1 MAYEKAKVYFD
12 GGHYIAIPKENF
24 CRNTS
29 NGKRANAKVE
39 QNSPKQKFEQA
50 FEESRELP
58 KKERKEYIQE
68 VMKDCFNNSQET
80 TDFVQKE
87 LERKRTNSNKRK
99 TRLYRKVYLQEWNYF
114 VTITYNDKLLNEDT
128 FRVKL
133 RNTLKHLVS
142 RKKWKYIGVFERSPN
157 KRLHFHGIFYIPEN
171 AMIGTLEKV
180 IDYDTRKHRKQTTF
194 QNTHFLKQF
203 GRNDFQ
209 ALGRREEVIFSV
221 RYLMK
226 YIETSNEKLIYGGKL
241 PTYFIADID
250 DEDIVCL
257 IGNGDKKALLFDDFT
272 LWDDWCLVGKVSNET
287 IKQMPKTN
295 S

>member
-24 CRNTS
+24 CRNAN
-29 NGKRANAKVE
+29 NGKKTNAKVE
-39 QNSPKQKFEQA
+39 AGSPKQRFEQA
-50 FEESRELP
+50 FDESKELP
-58 KKERKEYIQE
+58 KKERKEYIQGA
-68 VMKDCFNNSQET
+68 MQDCFNNSQET
-80 TDFVQKE
+80 ADFVQKE

-114 VTITYNDKLLNEDT
+114 VTITYDDKLLNEDT
-128 FRVKL
+128 FRIKL
-133 RNTLKHLVS
+133 KNTLKHLVS

-157 KRLHFHGIFYIPEN
+157 KRLHFHAIMYIPQ
-171 AMIGTLEKV
+171 MIGDLIEAK
-180 IDYDTRKHRKQTTF
+180 DYSTKTKRMQVTN

-209 ALGRREEVIFSV
+209 ALGRREEVIFTV
-221 RYLMK
+221 RYLLK
-226 YIETSNEKLIYGGKL
+226 YIEKSNEKLIYGGKL
-241 PTYFIADID
+241 PTYFLADID
-250 DEDIVCL
+250 DEDIVCP

-272 LWDDWCLVGKVSNET
+272 LWDDWCLVGKVSSET

>member
-12 GGHYIAIPKENF
+12 GGHYIAIPRENF

-29 NGKRANAKVE
+29 NGKKGQTNVE
-39 QNSPKQKFEQA
+39 QNSPKQRFEQA
-50 FEESRELP
+50 FEKSRELP

-68 VMKDCFNNSQET
+68 VMKDCFSNSQET
-80 TDFVQKE
+80 ADFVQKE

-114 VTITYNDKLLNEDT
+114 VTITYDDKLLNEDT
-128 FRVKL
+128 FRIKL

-142 RKKWKYIGVFERSPN
+142 RKGWKYIGVFERSPN
-157 KRLHFHGIFYIPEN
+157 KRLHFHAIMYIPQ
-171 AMIGTLEKV
+171 MIGNLIQEK
-180 IDYDTRKHRKQTTF
+180 DYSTKTKRMQVTN

-209 ALGRREEVIFSV
+209 ALGRREEILFTV
-221 RYLMK
+221 RYLLK
-226 YIETSNEKLIYGGKL
+226 YIEKSNEKLIYGGKL

-250 DEDIVCL
+250 DEDIVCP

-272 LWDDWCLVGKVSNET
+272 LWDDWCLVGKVSSENIT
-287 IKQMPKTN
+287 KMPKTN
-295 S
+295 R

>member
-24 CRNTS
+24 CRRGS
-29 NGKRANAKVE
+29 NKIVKAKVE
-39 QNSPKQKFEQA
+39 QDSPKQRFEQA

-58 KKERKEYIQE
+58 KKERKEYIQG
-68 VMKDCFNNSQET
+68 VMQDCFANSQET
-80 TDFVQKE
+80 TEFVEKE
-87 LERKRTNSNKRK
+87 LERKRINRNKRR

-114 VTITYNDKLLNEDT
+114 VTITYDDKLLNEDT
-128 FRVKL
+128 FRIKL

-142 RKKWKYIGVFERSPN
+142 RKGWKYIGVFERSPN
-157 KRLHFHGIFYIPEN
+157 QRLHFHGIFYIPQMVGDLIE
-171 AMIGTLEKV
+171 TK
-180 IDYDTRKHRKQTTF
+180 DYSTKTKRMQITN

-221 RYLMK
+221 RYLTK
-226 YIETSNEKLIYGGKL
+226 YIEKSNEKLIYGGKL

-250 DEDIVCL
+250 DEDIVCP

-272 LWDDWCLVGKVSNET
+272 LWDDWCLVGKVNSEN
-287 IKQMPKTN
+287 ISKMPKAN
-295 S
+295 

>member
-29 NGKRANAKVE
+29 NDKRGNAKVE
-39 QNSPKQKFEQA
+39 VGSPKQRFEQA
-50 FEESRELP
+50 FDESRELP

-68 VMKDCFNNSQET
+68 VMKDCFSNEQET

-114 VTITYNDKLLNEDT
+114 VTITYDDKLLNEDT
-128 FRVKL
+128 FRIKL

-142 RKKWKYIGVFERSPN
+142 RKGWKYIGVFERSPN
-157 KRLHFHGIFYIPEN
+157 KRLHFHAIMYIPQ
-171 AMIGTLEKV
+171 MIGNLIQEK
-180 IDYDTRKHRKQTTF
+180 DYSTKTKRMQVTN

-209 ALGRREEVIFSV
+209 ALGRREEILFTV
-221 RYLMK
+221 RYLLK
-226 YIETSNEKLIYGGKL
+226 YIEKSNEKLIYGGKL

-250 DEDIVCL
+250 DEDIVCP

-272 LWDDWCLVGKVSNET
+272 LWDDWCLVGKVSSENIT
-287 IKQMPKTN
+287 KMPKTN
-295 S
+295 R

>member
-24 CRNTS
+24 CRKGN
-29 NGKRANAKVE
+29 NKIVKAKVE
-39 QNSPKQKFEQA
+39 IDSPKQKFEIA
-50 FEESRELP
+50 FDKSRELS
-58 KKERKEYIQE
+58 KKERKEYIQAAMSE
-68 VMKDCFNNSQET
+68 CFTNEQEI
-80 TDFVQKE
+80 TDFVEKE
-87 LERKRTNSNKRK
+87 LERKRINRNKRR

-114 VTITYNDKLLNEDT
+114 VTITFNDKLLNENT
-128 FRVKL
+128 FRIKL
-133 RNTLKHLVS
+133 RNTLKHLVG

-157 KRLHFHGIFYIPEN
+157 QRLHFHGIFYIPQMVGDLIE
-171 AMIGTLEKV
+171 TK
-180 IDYDTRKHRKQTTF
+180 DYSTKTKRMQVTN

-226 YIETSNEKLIYGGKL
+226 YIEKSNEKLIYGGKL
-241 PTYFIADID
+241 PTYFVADID
-250 DEDIVCL
+250 DEDIVCP

-272 LWDDWCLVGKVSNET
+272 LWDDWCLVGKVNSEN
-287 IKQMPKTN
+287 ISKMPKAN
-295 S
+295 

>member
-24 CRNTS
+24 CRKANI
-29 NGKRANAKVE
+29 GKRRNTKVE
-39 QNSPKQKFEQA
+39 QNSPKQRFEQA

-58 KKERKEYIQE
+58 KKERKEYIRE
-68 VMKDCFNNSQET
+68 VMQDCFDNSQET
-80 TDFVQKE
+80 ANFVQKE
-87 LERKRTNSNKRK
+87 IERMRTNSNKRK

-114 VTITYNDKLLNEDT
+114 VTITYDDKLLNEDT
-128 FRVKL
+128 FRIKL

-142 RKKWKYIGVFERSPN
+142 RKGWKYIGVFERSPN
-157 KRLHFHGIFYIPEN
+157 KRLHFHAIMYIPEN
-171 AMIGTLEKV
+171 ALIGTLEKV
-180 IDYDTRKHRKQTTF
+180 TDYDTRKHRRQTTY

-209 ALGRREEVIFSV
+209 ALGRREEILFTV
-221 RYLMK
+221 RYLLK
-226 YIETSNEKLIYGGKL
+226 YIEKSNEKLIYGGKL

-250 DEDIVCL
+250 DEDIVCP

-272 LWDDWCLVGKVSNET
+272 LWDDWCLVGKVNSEN
-287 IKQMPKTN
+287 ISKMPKAN
-295 S
+295 

>member
-12 GGHYIAIPKENF
+12 GGHYIAIPRENF
-24 CRNTS
+24 CRKD
-29 NGKRANAKVE
+29 NGKRGNAKVE
-39 QNSPKQKFEQA
+39 QNSPKQRFEQA

-68 VMKDCFNNSQET
+68 VMKDCFSNEQET
-80 TDFVQKE
+80 TTFIE
-87 LERKRTNSNKRK
+87 TNLERKRTNSNKRK

-114 VTITYNDKLLNEDT
+114 VTVTFNDKLLNEDT
-128 FRVKL
+128 FRVNL

-157 KRLHFHGIFYIPEN
+157 KRLHFHAIMYIPQ
-171 AMIGTLEKV
+171 MIGELVESK
-180 IDYDTRKHRKQTTF
+180 DYSTKTKRMQVTN

-209 ALGRREEVIFSV
+209 ALGRREEVVFSV

-226 YIETSNEKLIYGGKL
+226 YIEKSNEKLIYGGKL

-250 DEDIVCL
+250 DEDIVCP

-295 S
+295 